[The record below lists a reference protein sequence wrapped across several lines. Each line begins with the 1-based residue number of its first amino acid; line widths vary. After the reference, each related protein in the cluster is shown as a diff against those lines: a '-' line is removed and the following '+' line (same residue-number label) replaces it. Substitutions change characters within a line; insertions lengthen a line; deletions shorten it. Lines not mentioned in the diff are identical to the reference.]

1 MRRMKNFMF
10 SGLLLAAVSV
20 SAEVPPSIHV
30 DGKNLTDTHGNKVVL
45 HGVMDTPSLILII
58 TVGGMLPT
66 MLPKKTASSISTSS
80 SRLLRIPRREPI
92 AMCSGFIWILVGRM
106 ILTFPLRE
114 KKPARPISRNS
125 VRNGFAR
132 ICPRSIGKS

>member
-45 HGVMDTPSLILII
+45 HQKLAL
-58 TVGGMLPT
+58 
-66 MLPKKTASSISTSS
+66 KKRVYEA
-80 SRLLRIPRREPI
+80 
-92 AMCSGFIWILVGRM
+92 GDW
-106 ILTFPLRE
+106 
-114 KKPARPISRNS
+114 
-125 VRNGFAR
+125 NGFRNAVNAH
-132 ICPRSIGKS
+132 KSFGDYIVIKR